1 MQPRLQKAYNS
12 PFQSHQINSVGPTR
26 ARTRPVPVL
35 ASAPGVGLIRMTPL
49 EVAAA
54 VHQER
59 SLGAALHALV
69 AALAALECCRLLGRV
84 SPLRGGRSLRL
95 PSRPDSQPR
104 GP

>member
-12 PFQSHQINSVGPTR
+12 PFQSHQMNGVRPTR

-35 ASAPGVGLIRMTPL
+35 ASAPGAGLIRLTPL

-54 VHQER
+54 VRQEG

-69 AALAALECCRLLGRV
+69 AALAALECCRLIGRV
-84 SPLRGGRSLRL
+84 SPLRGGRSQWI
-95 PSRPDSQPR
+95 PSGPD
-104 GP
+104 